1 METIAVVDSLSQ
13 DSLIVP
19 TSTVQTEE
27 VNLSD
32 DALDEPIEYSG
43 RDSMIF
49 DVANEQVHLYG
60 NASVVYGELTLNA
73 AYIVFNW
80 ADNTVS
86 AEYLLDSLGKKTGVP
101 EFKEGEMGFV
111 SEKMKYNFKTKK
123 GIIYDVSTKQNDMY
137 VLGAK
142 AKFTAGDRDTLNP
155 QDDYVY
161 SQDAIFTTCNH
172 PEPHYG
178 IRSRKQKVVVGKTVV
193 VGPSNLEIANVP
205 TPLWL
210 PFGFFPLKD
219 TKSSGLI
226 FPQDYEYSPEWGY
239 GLRNIGWY
247 FPINDHFD
255 LELSS
260 DLYVR
265 GTWRARA
272 LAGYKKRY
280 KYTGNAN
287 IEFANLR
294 SELTD
299 ASVVYDRSIGIRWSH
314 RQDPKAHPTN
324 QFGGSIN
331 LQTNDNQSRN
341 QNNAGAVLTNQLTS
355 NLSFSKSFPGQPF
368 RFTAGFNHSQNTN
381 TRRVSINFPTL
392 DFQVQ
397 EIYPFKK
404 KDRVGD
410 QKWFEKVGVRYTM
423 NAKNSFTSTDTTLF
437 TQQTL
442 DDAQFGVKHDI
453 NINTSLRVLKYIN
466 VTPFARYN
474 ETWYWKTENRTFND
488 QLLIEMDTVINALDS
503 TLIITSDTTFGSVEQ
518 STDFGFKPLR
528 QFDTGVSANT
538 QIFGTLLFKKGW
550 LRGIRHVM
558 KPNVGFSYTP
568 DYTNPEFEYFQL
580 VSSDTR
586 PEFDDPVLYNIFE
599 NGIYGSPSNGGKQMA
614 ITYGISNQLEA
625 KIFSKRD
632 SVEKKIKLFRSFN
645 VNGSYNFARDS
656 LQWSNVSF
664 NGTTDLV
671 KGISSLNLRGIM
683 TPYRLNDKNENV
695 LLWKE
700 DKKLLNLTSASATIR
715 TSLNARNIKKLFTS
729 DNKRPDVAEAQK
741 TDIKEATFLDVLENM
756 SLSHNIVFN
765 LSELE
770 SGKDTFRIQTNSVSL
785 RGEIPLT
792 DKWKLQ
798 VGNIG
803 YDFNSKS
810 ITYPDLGF
818 YRDLH
823 CWEMG
828 ANWQPSRGT
837 YLFYI
842 RVKPGTPLGFLD
854 LPYQKNNA
862 DAFGGF

>member
-1 METIAVVDSLSQ
+1 MDSLAQ
-13 DSLIVP
+13 DTTNLP
-19 TSTVQTEE
+19 ETSNLENVK
-27 VNLSD
+27 LSD
-32 DALDEPIEYSG
+32 DGLDEPIEYAG
-43 RDSMIF
+43 RDSMVF
-49 DVANEQVHLYG
+49 DVVNEQVHLYG
-60 NASVVYGELTLNA
+60 DASVKYGELTLNA
-73 AYIVFNW
+73 DYIVFNW

-86 AEYLLDSLGKKTGVP
+86 AEYMTDSLGRKTGIP
-101 EFKEGEMGFV
+101 EFKEGEMGFK
-111 SEKMKYNFKTKK
+111 SEKMRYNFKTKK
-123 GIIYDVSTKQNDMY
+123 GIIYDVSTKQNDLY

-142 AKFTAGDRDTLNP
+142 AKFTAGDKDSLH
-155 QDDYVY
+155 QHDDYVY

-178 IRSRKQKVVVGKTVV
+178 IRSRKQKVIPGKTVV

-219 TKSSGLI
+219 QKSSGLI

-239 GLRNIGWY
+239 GLRNVGWY

-280 KYTGNAN
+280 KYSGNAN
-287 IEFANLR
+287 LEFANLR
-294 SELTD
+294 RELED

-314 RQDPKAHPTN
+314 RQDTKAHPTN
-324 QFGGSIN
+324 QFGGNIN

-341 QNNAGAVLTNQLTS
+341 RNNAGAVLTNELSS
-355 NLSFSKSFPGQPF
+355 NLSFSKTFPGKPF

-381 TRRVSINFPTL
+381 TRRVTINFPTL
-392 DFQVQ
+392 DFQMQ

-404 KDRVGD
+404 KDRIGE
-410 QKWFEKVGVRYTM
+410 QKWFEKIGLRYTM
-423 NAKNSFTSTDTTLF
+423 NAKNKFETTDTTLF

-453 NINTSLRVLKYIN
+453 NLNTSFRILKYIN
-466 VTPFARYN
+466 VTPFAKYT

-488 QLLIEMDTVINALDS
+488 ELLIEMDTMINPLDS
-503 TLIITSDTTFGSVEQ
+503 TLSITSDTTFGFVDRNTE
-518 STDFGFKPLR
+518 FGFKPLR
-528 QFDTGVSANT
+528 QFDTGISANT

-558 KPNVGFSYTP
+558 KPNVGFSFTP
-568 DYTNPEFEYFQL
+568 DYTNPDFKYFQL
-580 VSSDTR
+580 VSSDSR

-599 NGIYGSPSNGGKQMA
+599 NGIYGRPSNGGKQMA
-614 ITYGISNQLEA
+614 VTYGISNQLEA
-625 KIFSKRD
+625 KVYSRRD
-632 SVEKKIKLFRSFN
+632 STMKKIKLFRSFN
-645 VNGSYNFARDS
+645 INGSYNFARDS
-656 LQWSNVSF
+656 LQWSDVSMG
-664 NGTTDLV
+664 GTTDLV
-671 KGISSLNLRGIM
+671 KGISTLNLRGVM
-683 TPYRLNDKNENV
+683 TPYRLNEQNENV

-715 TSLNARNIKKLFTS
+715 TTLNANNIKKLFKS
-729 DNKRPDVAEAQK
+729 DKNQSDQK
-741 TDIKEATFLDVLENM
+741 EDTQKDRDKDLREITFLDVFSNM
-756 SLSHNIVFN
+756 GLSHNIVFN

-837 YLFYI
+837 YMFFI